1 MQGLGRPAAAAAAA
15 APVGRWEWLDDK
27 GRWRSYDAHLSAMLE
42 AEFTASKPGA
52 DLPGRHGWHVDFTT
66 MPMQQQNT
74 ATTGAMRNVQ
84 RVTDAGTAAA
94 AGAAVAATFDALKGS
109 LGKIL
114 GGAGGGGGGAPGG
127 GAGAAADGGGGG
139 GGGGAMM
146 FAGGAPGVD
155 PAAAPAAAAAEAP
168 AGAGAAAAA
177 DDLPYGGDIQAA
189 MRANDRDAIRQIMA
203 ARSAAADGGGAAAA
217 DGDGDGGAGGGGD
230 AMDMDGG
237 GGGGGGAG
245 GVEAPSPAAAPA
257 IGAAGGMAPPIPW
270 AEIASSIPAGE
281 FDGCFEPTDVP
292 FSAEE
297 LREDCAVCYCP
308 VYDPAAG
315 VAAAEDVPTKLNKCG
330 HCFHRGCINDSLA
343 KCAPKCPVCSTIY
356 GTITGN
362 QPEGAMD
369 IKRNR
374 SKLPGYESARGTIVI
389 DYCIPGGTQGP
400 EHPNPGVAY
409 HGANRTCYIPDSDAG
424 NALLAKLQ
432 TAWDRK
438 LIFTVG
444 TSTTSGRE
452 NMTIWCATYQPFPPP
467 LPALQLLSPPMPVF
481 AFAPVLSRE
490 KAVALAVCEYSA
502 SPSPLSSHGPGLR
515 DAHGQGWHSP

>member
-1 MQGLGRPAAAAAAA
+1 
-15 APVGRWEWLDDK
+15 
-27 GRWRSYDAHLSAMLE
+27 
-42 AEFTASKPGA
+42 
-52 DLPGRHGWHVDFTT
+52 
-66 MPMQQQNT
+66 
-74 ATTGAMRNVQ
+74 
-84 RVTDAGTAAA
+84 
-94 AGAAVAATFDALKGS
+94 
-109 LGKIL
+109 
-114 GGAGGGGGGAPGG
+114 
-127 GAGAAADGGGGG
+127 
-139 GGGGAMM
+139 
-146 FAGGAPGVD
+146 
-155 PAAAPAAAAAEAP
+155 
-168 AGAGAAAAA
+168 
-177 DDLPYGGDIQAA
+177 
-189 MRANDRDAIRQIMA
+189 
-203 ARSAAADGGGAAAA
+203 
-217 DGDGDGGAGGGGD
+217 
-230 AMDMDGG
+230 MDGG

-362 QPEGAMD
+362 QPEGSMD

-467 LPALQLLSPPMPVF
+467 CSPCNCCPLPCLSLPLRLSFLGRRRSLLRSANIRRLLLRSHPTGRGCVMRTGRAGIHHKTRTDGGAERHGFPDPTFMERCTEELAAKGVF
-481 AFAPVLSRE
+481 
-490 KAVALAVCEYSA
+490 
-502 SPSPLSSHGPGLR
+502 
-515 DAHGQGWHSP
+515 